1 MQRAIEFRGETPE
14 TISVGAIRRVFEQ
27 GRAVICAWSA
37 GKDSSV
43 LLSLTLTA
51 AIEVKRAG
59 LSPWVIVVHADVGV
73 ENPEIARLAASE
85 LRKAEAFAKQ
95 HGVSLTVRIAV
106 PAFWDSFPVRVIG
119 GRALPT
125 FPDTRRD
132 CSGDWKRL
140 PNERAIAELERAME
154 ARGEPAP
161 VLMTGVRLD
170 ESDVRAANIR
180 SRGET
185 SIECWTDTQGRKRL
199 SPLLW
204 WTVDEVFF
212 YLGLANAG
220 VIPTYSDFAA
230 TMATYQAAGG
240 SSCVVVADAEME
252 RHAKPCS
259 SRFGCWA
266 CTAVRED
273 RSLAQMIQSEPGRY
287 GYMAPLAAIRDFI
300 ANTQYDWSRRTLV
313 GRNIVDGYVSIGVD
327 TYSPSMLADL
337 LRYTLSAQ
345 KASGVRIVNE
355 AQLLAIDARWSQYAI
370 APPFSALKI
379 WMEVEKGARWT
390 PPKVRPV
397 PKTEVP
403 RLGLIY
409 VGGDWNDDITSEL
422 AVTGLRN
429 PYLEL
434 FRDACGPGL
443 KTIRSGRAV
452 IDVEGDS
459 EVDVESACLFMDF
472 EAERML
478 EERSS
483 ADQDWTMGYQTYV
496 GMGLISPAKGQSARV
511 DAILRRS
518 QWRQRH
524 NLHGERT
531 AEELV
536 SRLTVRYPR
545 QGDLFSE
552 DGLQAA

>member
-1 MQRAIEFRGETPE
+1 MQRAIEFRNETPE
-14 TISVGAIRRVFEQ
+14 AISVAAIRRVFEH
-27 GRAVICAWSA
+27 GRAAIVAWSA

-51 AIEVKRAG
+51 AIEAKRAG
-59 LSPWVIVVHADVGV
+59 YSPQVIVVHADVGV
-73 ENPEIARLAASE
+73 ENPEISRLAASE
-85 LRKAEAFAKQ
+85 LRKAEVFAQ
-95 HGVSLTVRIAV
+95 LQGVPLTVRIAE

-132 CSGDWKRL
+132 CASDWKRL
-140 PNERAIAELERAME
+140 PNERAIADLERAMH

-185 SIECWTDTQGRKRL
+185 SIECWTDAQGRLRL
-199 SPLLW
+199 SPLLS
-204 WTVDEVFF
+204 WTVDDVFF

-220 VIPTYSDFAA
+220 VIPAYSDFAA

-240 SSCVVVADAEME
+240 SSCVVVADAEMLK
-252 RHAKPCS
+252 HSKPCS

-273 RSLAQMIQSEPGRY
+273 RSLAQMIQSDPARY
-287 GYMAPLAAIRDFI
+287 GYMAPLVALRDFI

-313 GRNIVDGYVSIGVD
+313 GRNIVKGFIAIGAD

-345 KASGVRIVNE
+345 KESGVRIINE
-355 AQLLAIDARWSQYAI
+355 AQLLGIDARWSQYAI
-370 APPFSALKI
+370 APPFSALRI
-379 WMEVEKGARWT
+379 WMEVEQGARWS

-397 PKTEVP
+397 PRTDVP
-403 RLGLIY
+403 RLGLIH
-409 VGGDWNDDITSEL
+409 VGGDWNDDVTSEL

-429 PYLEL
+429 PYFEL
-434 FRDACGPGL
+434 FREACGPGL
-443 KTIRSGRAV
+443 KTIASGRAV

-459 EVDVESACLFMDF
+459 EIDLECACLFIDF

-478 EERSS
+478 AERAA

-496 GMGLISPAKGQSARV
+496 SLGLISPAKGQSARV

-524 NLHGERT
+524 DLHGERR
-531 AEELV
+531 AEELL
-536 SRLTVRYPR
+536 SRLSVRYPR
-545 QGDLFSE
+545 QGDLFE
-552 DGLQAA
+552 EYKLVEA